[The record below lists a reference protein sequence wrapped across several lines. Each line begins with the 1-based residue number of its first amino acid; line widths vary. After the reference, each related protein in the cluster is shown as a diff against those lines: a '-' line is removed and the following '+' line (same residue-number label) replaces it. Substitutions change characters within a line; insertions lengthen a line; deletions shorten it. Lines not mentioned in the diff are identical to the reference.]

1 MEFLFIKKIID
12 RNLYSKSPDIK
23 YNDILNYYPN
33 KETIIEYNSYQDE
46 SNDYEFIIDIDAT
59 PLTEKE
65 EEEMKKFL
73 LTLKEEINRI
83 QKVLEYLIV
92 NIDFN
97 KLKLPN
103 YKIYNYDNTPKF
115 IKNKVKANSHNFDI
129 KKFILKNKI
138 DKNELVDKMKN
149 ILSCDSIDISNDSKL
164 VINYILIQILDL
176 YNYYHKSL
184 TYSCKLLEEYPFSY
198 RNKEEYLTI
207 IDNKYINITNDEINI
222 FHHKLIKNA
231 FSASNKYGEIINIK
245 RNKDKNFEI
254 LFK

>member
-73 LTLKEEINRI
+73 LILKEEINRI

-92 NIDFN
+92 NIDVN

-103 YKIYNYDNTPKF
+103 YKTYNYDNTPKF
-115 IKNKVKANSHNFDI
+115 IKNKVKSNTHNFDI

-138 DKNELVDKMKN
+138 DKNELADKMKN

-176 YNYYHKSL
+176 YNYL
-184 TYSCKLLEEYPFSY
+184 
-198 RNKEEYLTI
+198 N
-207 IDNKYINITNDEINI
+207 
-222 FHHKLIKNA
+222 
-231 FSASNKYGEIINIK
+231 
-245 RNKDKNFEI
+245 
-254 LFK
+254 